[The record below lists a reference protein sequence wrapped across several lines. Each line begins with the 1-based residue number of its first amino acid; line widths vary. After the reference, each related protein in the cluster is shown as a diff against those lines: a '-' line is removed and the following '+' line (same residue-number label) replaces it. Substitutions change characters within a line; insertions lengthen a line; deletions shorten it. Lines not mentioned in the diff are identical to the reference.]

1 LSREAV
7 LLLAH
12 GSPEKAGE
20 IDEYLRLVTGGRP
33 LPPSVVEEVK
43 RRYELTGPSPLP
55 ELARRQAAA
64 LANLLQMPVHL
75 GMRNWR
81 PSIAEAVAQMA
92 AEGVTRAVAICLAP
106 QSAQSSVGLYR
117 KAVQETGAAFPI
129 LFVEEWHDAPGL
141 ISAFAGHLRA
151 GWAEACR
158 EAGSALPAIFTAHS
172 IPRTKSDDGS
182 GYERQARRT
191 AELVRQSV
199 EEVAERRFAFQS
211 QGQSGGAGSSV
222 IWLGPTV
229 EETLDSLAASGHKV
243 VLLQPIGFLC
253 DHVEILYDVDIA
265 FRQYAARLGLR
276 LERPESL
283 NASLPLARAVA
294 DLARQGWARLADLSG
309 PV

>member
-1 LSREAV
+1 MSREAV

-211 QGQSGGAGSSV
+211 QGMSGGE
-222 IWLGPTV
+222 WLGPTV
-229 EETLDSLAASGHKV
+229 EETIAELAQAGHRGV
-243 VLLQPIGFLC
+243 FVQPIGFLC
-253 DHVEILYDVDIA
+253 DNLEILYDIDVH
-265 FRQYAARLGLR
+265 FREVAEEHGMRLWR
-276 LERPESL
+276 AESL
-283 NASLPLARAVA
+283 NEDPRLTETLASVARRYLQEDERA
-294 DLARQGWARLADLSG
+294 
-309 PV
+309 

>member
-211 QGQSGGAGSSV
+211 QGMSGGE
-222 IWLGPTV
+222 WLGPTV
-229 EETLDSLAASGHKV
+229 EETIAELAQAGHRGV
-243 VLLQPIGFLC
+243 FVQPIGFLC
-253 DHVEILYDVDIA
+253 DNLEILYDIDVH
-265 FRQYAARLGLR
+265 FREVAEEHGMRLWR
-276 LERPESL
+276 AESL
-283 NASLPLARAVA
+283 NEDPRLTETLASVARRYLQEDERA
-294 DLARQGWARLADLSG
+294 
-309 PV
+309 